1 MASVGSLAR
10 VAAIGGVVVLSSGF
24 YFKFR
29 IQNNIKQSEYFKES
43 LKIVRSNRG
52 VAHLMGEPI
61 RDGTLDLGDSAN
73 NFCTGKEAQF
83 QVPVKGPKLDGTLY
97 LFASRPDYGQQWNV
111 DRLELGLKDDPSRR
125 ILLHVSDQQ
134 TVSE

>member
-43 LKIVRSNRG
+43 LKILRSNRG

-61 RDGTLDLGDSAN
+61 RDGTLDLGDSTN

-97 LFASRPDYGQQWNV
+97 LFASRPEYGQQWNV